1 MMHHDAMPDST
12 EQRDPVSE
20 LANAPMTPFQW
31 TSIAIVG
38 LLYALDG
45 FDVLAMSFA
54 APIIAPQWGIS
65 RAELG
70 YALSAGL
77 FGMAIGSFLFSPLAD
92 TLGRRRVVLGALGA
106 TIAGTLWTSVCADVT
121 SLSLSRLLTG
131 IGIGAMLGVIS
142 PLAAEYANARRR
154 DLAVG
159 LTSSCFGLGA
169 VAGGLLS
176 AWLLSS
182 YSWRSIFHVASGLGI
197 VMMVLSVIFLREPVS
212 LVIARPGKNGLKRAN
227 EYLQRCGL
235 PALDRLPAPPPR
247 VKIPFVALFGPEM
260 IRDTL
265 TLTALY
271 FFYVIPLFYMQT
283 WLPVLVVEVGL
294 PSSQAAVVTASLSIG
309 GVAGGLFVA
318 LASSW
323 IGLKRLEAI
332 LLGGAA
338 VTMAAFAF
346 IPGQFSLLL
355 PGAAVTGFFLMG
367 SMVGIWATMV
377 RIFAVHLRAS
387 GTGLVLGIG
396 RLGSALPPVLAGA
409 LFTAGFGRVG
419 VSLLMTAPLI
429 ASLALLFALRIRPPQ
444 SC

>member
-1 MMHHDAMPDST
+1 MHCDAIPEST
-12 EQRDPVSE
+12 EQRDPVSQ

-31 TSIAIVG
+31 TAIAIVG

-77 FGMAIGSFLFSPLAD
+77 FGMAIGSLLLSPLAD
-92 TLGRRRVVLGALGA
+92 TVGRRRVVLGALGA
-106 TIAGTLWTSVCADVT
+106 TTAGTLWTSVCADVV
-121 SLSLSRLLTG
+121 SLTLSRLLTG
-131 IGIGAMLGVIS
+131 VGIGTMLGVIS

-169 VAGGLLS
+169 VVGGLLS

-182 YSWRSIFHVASGLGI
+182 YSWRSIFYVASGVGT
-197 VMMVLSVIFLREPVS
+197 VMMILSAICLREPVS
-212 LVIARPGKNGLKRAN
+212 MVIARPGKNGLRRAN
-227 EYLQRCGL
+227 DYLQRCGL
-235 PALDRLPAPPPR
+235 PALERLPQPPPR
-247 VKIPFVALFGPEM
+247 VKVPFAALFGPEM

-265 TLTALY
+265 ILAALY

-283 WLPVLVVEVGL
+283 WLPALVVEVGL

-318 LASSW
+318 LTSSW

-338 VTMAAFAF
+338 VTMALFAF

-355 PGAAVTGFFLMG
+355 PGAAMTGFFLMG
-367 SMVGIWATMV
+367 SMVGIWAIIV
-377 RIFAVHLRAS
+377 RTFAIHLRAS
-387 GTGLVLGIG
+387 GTGFVLGVG
-396 RLGSALPPVLAGA
+396 RLSSALPPVLAGF
-409 LFTAGFGRVG
+409 LFTAGVGRVS

-429 ASLALLFALRIRPPQ
+429 ASLVLLFALRIRPPQ
-444 SC
+444 SY